1 MGQEAVRAT
10 EVKSHPEQTIFPRHR
25 FEMASQKIAFV
36 LFTLVI
42 VSGLLT
48 TMTDA
53 FSSQTNMGQGKAQAV
68 NSEFSKRGV
77 CGVCN
82 KYCKRTNMNRMKEM
96 EDDLLK
102 DAEYEKRDWF
112 SLSAVGTLI

>member
-42 VSGLLT
+42 ISGLLT

-53 FSSQTNMGQGKAQAV
+53 FSSQTNMWQGKRAEMGQAKAQAV

-102 DAEYEKRDWF
+102 DAEYEK
-112 SLSAVGTLI
+112 